1 MKKHLAKI
9 KKVVWATFEVASIIF
24 ILIYL
29 SIYLSGVRRLNVG
42 GVKLNFDSVTVMSI
56 FVLAYANSVR
66 GRVDDYLSA
75 RDANLTEV
83 ERKHRRWSSRFV
95 LWAAWLVIFL
105 PTYVYGRTYYASI
118 GNANF
123 SDLLLVL
130 LYGIF
135 GIGTAVPMPRAKSQ
149 SDKEPESESS
159 ATP

>member
-1 MKKHLAKI
+1 MKKHLARF
-9 KKVVWATFEVASIIF
+9 KKVVWVTFEIALIIF

-56 FVLAYANSVR
+56 FVLSYANLVR
-66 GRVDDYLSA
+66 SQIDDYLSA
-75 RDANLTEV
+75 RDANLTEA
-83 ERKHRRWSSRFV
+83 ERKRRRWSSRFV

-118 GNANF
+118 GNADF

-135 GIGTAVPMPRAKSQ
+135 GVGTAVPMPKAKPQ
-149 SDKEPESESS
+149 SDKEPEPENDVTS
-159 ATP
+159 